1 MLVSIIIPIY
11 NVEEYI
17 EECLESVYQQTYP
30 HIEVILVNDCT
41 PDNSMKIANTIIN
54 KYNDKYPTTIINH
67 EQNKGLSEARNS
79 GMKIAK
85 GEYIYF
91 IDSDDAIMPNAIELL
106 ANVAIKHRGIETV
119 QGAYIQEAKGNFI
132 LYSSKELIENIFK
145 GDRAKIEFLN
155 ITFIWNTLFK
165 RSFLIDYN
173 IIFNAKVT
181 FAEDQFFGYS
191 IAKELTYMARVQNI
205 TYFYRQRENS
215 LSHNI
220 TPKHFTSLLE
230 HLSFINNNLSSNKTI
245 REVQINRF
253 CCAIFN
259 YWSKPWKQCDS
270 HRYYYSNFKSNIKTF
285 ISKNY
290 KCMKISNYLLG
301 LPFFLPYKPAT
312 YISKIAWKIR
322 YSLAS

>member
-54 KYNDKYPTTIINH
+54 KYKDKYLTTTVNH
-67 EQNKGLSEARNS
+67 EQNKGISEARNS

-91 IDSDDAIMPNAIELL
+91 IDSDDAIMSNAIESL
-106 ANVAIKHRGIETV
+106 ARVALSHNSLELV
-119 QGAYIQEAKGNFI
+119 QGSFIQGGGNFI
-132 LYSSKELIENIFK
+132 LHSSLPTIEKLFK
-145 GDRAKIEFLN
+145 GDRAKREIL
-155 ITFIWNTLFK
+155 TMPYIWNILFK
-165 RSFLIDYN
+165 RSFLITYN
-173 IIFNAKVT
+173 ITFDAKTT

-191 IAKELTYMARVQNI
+191 IAKQLSFMAKVPSV

-215 LSHNI
+215 LCRNI
-220 TPKHFTSLLE
+220 TPKHFENLLE
-230 HLSFINNNLSSNKTI
+230 LLSLISNTLFPNKII

-253 CCAIFN
+253 CCTAYN
-259 YWSKPWKQCDS
+259 YWSKSWKQCDN
-270 HRYYYSNFKSNIKTF
+270 HRYYYSKFKSNIKF
-285 ISKNY
+285 
-290 KCMKISNYLLG
+290 
-301 LPFFLPYKPAT
+301 
-312 YISKIAWKIR
+312 
-322 YSLAS
+322 